1 MPAVSSL
8 FRLSV
13 LMLALTLALAGCGDK
28 PAATADGVTQPSAQA
43 AAAADPAAAPL
54 LTALQKLLDGHRR
67 IIVLLAD
74 EAQQSSADRATSS
87 RIGQQLFHD
96 GLAQREAIAAQFD
109 TLLRDA
115 SPQRFATLGT
125 VLDYVE
131 SAPELFDAD
140 RLAFREVLRTLHDR
154 VGTDSSLPAVKLH
167 QRIGEDLEAL
177 DEIERNYNQEIT
189 RIFSRFDRTRAI
201 ALKREKWEDYIA
213 HLHKQYSREA
223 ILRDYGVIEPYPM
236 SMKDSDREIF
246 GRDLPPKTVVLSFD
260 DGPHKAYTDEVVAI
274 LKRYDVPGVFFEVG
288 RNLGTVQADG
298 KVTLGPLARISRDL
312 MEQGYA
318 VGNHSLTHA
327 QLSRTTGDALR
338 EQVLSTDTLLKDV
351 DDKRA
356 PLFRFPYGARNA
368 EGLQLLNEA
377 GLKSIMWN
385 IDSMDWADPVPES
398 IVQRVV
404 EQVQKEQ
411 RGIIL
416 FHDIHDRAV
425 KALPQILDRLI
436 ADGYQFAG
444 WNGRDFSVGRARK
457 ATAADTTVT
466 SGYEKSWAIVVG
478 IDDYAKWPK
487 LEYASHDAQAI
498 ADTLTGQFG
507 FPSSQVIVLK
517 NQQATRNNILAAFH
531 DRLADDR
538 TGRNDRVFVFFAGH
552 GATRRLASGRDLGYI
567 IPVDSDPNEFA
578 TDAIAMTDIQNIAE
592 SMQAKHVM
600 FVMDACYSGLGLTRG
615 GGSSSAFLREN
626 ARRSARQ
633 MLTAGGA
640 DQQVAD
646 SGPNGHSVF
655 TWVLL
660 QALAGKGDLNGDGL
674 ITGTEL
680 AAYVAPAVSAVSRQ
694 TPAFG
699 SLPGSQ
705 GGEFVFQ
712 VPDSQEYLNADT
724 HQLSADA
731 IALNNKVDAAQDAKG
746 ETQAPVTVPDL
757 QGGKSTLVVPAAL
770 PTSDRQRA
778 QQAND
783 RGLQLYREKRYE
795 EAAAQFT
802 EALKLRPDFAQAANN
817 LGFVYY
823 RQQRYAEAARWL
835 ENTLKIDPSRAVA
848 HLNLGDAYFHAG
860 DKAKARQAYT
870 TYLALQPQGSGAA
883 QARAQLEKL

>member
-1 MPAVSSL
+1 MPPASSL
-8 FRLSV
+8 FRLPVPV
-13 LMLALTLALAGCGDK
+13 LLLTLAMAGCGRQD
-28 PAATADGVTQPSAQA
+28 ATDRQTATAPSAQAA

-54 LTALQKLLDGHRR
+54 LAAVQKQLDGHRR

-74 EAQQSSADRATSS
+74 EAQQSPADRATSS

-96 GLAQREAIAAQFD
+96 GLTQRAAIAAQFD
-109 TLLRDA
+109 ALLR
-115 SPQRFATLGT
+115 SPNPQRFASLGT
-125 VLDYVE
+125 VLDYIE
-131 SAPELFDAD
+131 SAPDLFDAD
-140 RLAFREVLRTLHDR
+140 RLAFREVLRDLHQR
-154 VGTDSSLPAVKLH
+154 VGKDSSLPAVKLH

-201 ALKREKWEDYIA
+201 ALKREKWDDYIA
-213 HLHKQYSREA
+213 HLHAQYRRED
-223 ILRDYGVIEPYPM
+223 ILRDYGVIAPYPM

-246 GRDLPPKTVVLSFD
+246 GRDLPPKTVVLTFD

-274 LKRYDVPGVFFEVG
+274 LQRYDVPGVFFEVG
-288 RNLGTVQADG
+288 RNLGEVQADG
-298 KVTLGPLARISRDL
+298 KVKLGPLAGISRNL

-404 EQVQKEQ
+404 DQVQKEQ

-444 WNGRDFSVGRARK
+444 WNGRDFSVARPRK
-457 ATAADTTVT
+457 GADSAPTVT
-466 SGYEKSWAIVVG
+466 TGYQKSWAIVIG

-538 TGRNDRVFVFFAGH
+538 TGRDDRVFVFFAGH

-567 IPVDSDPNEFA
+567 IPVDSHPDEFA

-615 GGSSSAFLREN
+615 GPSSSAFLREN

-646 SGPNGHSVF
+646 AGPNGHSVF

-680 AAYVAPAVSAVSRQ
+680 AAYVAPAVSAVSQQ

-724 HQLSADA
+724 RQLTADA

-746 ETQAPVTVPDL
+746 SQAPVTVADL
-757 QGGKSTLVVPAAL
+757 QGGKARLVVPSAGPA
-770 PTSDRQRA
+770 SDRQRA

-783 RGLQLYREKRYE
+783 RGLQLYREKQYD
-795 EAAAQFT
+795 EAAAQFA

-817 LGFVYY
+817 LGFVYF

-848 HLNLGDAYFHAG
+848 HLNLGDAYFNAG
-860 DKAKARQAYT
+860 DKAKAKQAYI

>member
-1 MPAVSSL
+1 MPRAPS
-8 FRLSV
+8 FRLFLPS
-13 LMLALTLALAGCGDK
+13 LLLTLLVAGCGDK
-28 PAATADGVTQPSAQA
+28 DAQAPAAVTQPSAQA

-54 LTALQKLLDGHRR
+54 LGALQKQLDGYRR

-74 EAQQSSADRATSS
+74 EEQQSAADRTTST

-96 GLAQREAIAAQFD
+96 GLEQRGAIATQFD
-109 TLLRDA
+109 TLLRGT

-125 VLDYVE
+125 VLDYIE

-140 RLAFREVLRTLHDR
+140 RLAFREVLRDLHER
-154 VGTDSSLPAVKLH
+154 IGADSSLPAVKLH

-177 DEIERNYNQEIT
+177 DEIERNYNQELT
-189 RIFSRFDRTRAI
+189 RIFSRFERTRAI
-201 ALKREKWEDYIA
+201 ELKREKWDDYIA
-213 HLHKQYSREA
+213 HLHKDYSREA

-246 GRDLPPKTVVLSFD
+246 GRDLPPKTVVLTFD

-288 RNLGTVQADG
+288 RNLGKVETDG
-298 KVTLGPLARISRDL
+298 KVSLGPMAKISRSL
-312 MEQGYA
+312 MEDGYA

-338 EQVLSTDTLLKDV
+338 QQVLDTDTLLKDV
-351 DDKRA
+351 DSKRA

-398 IVQRVV
+398 IVQRVLD
-404 EQVQKEQ
+404 QVNKEQ

-444 WNGRDFSVGRARK
+444 WNGRDFSVARPRK
-457 ATAADTTVT
+457 GSDRDATVT
-466 SGYEKSWAIVVG
+466 TGYEKSWAIVVG
-478 IDDYAKWPK
+478 IDNYAKWPK
-487 LEYASHDAQAI
+487 LEYASHDAQAV

-517 NQQATRNNILAAFH
+517 NEQATRNNILAAFH
-531 DRLADDR
+531 DRLSDDR

-552 GATRRLASGRDLGYI
+552 GATRQLASGRDLGYI
-567 IPVDSDPNEFA
+567 IPVDSDPKELA

-615 GGSSSAFLREN
+615 GPSSSSFLREN

-646 SGPNGHSVF
+646 AGPNGHSVF

-680 AAYVAPAVSAVSRQ
+680 AAYVAPAVSAVSQQ

-724 HQLSADA
+724 RQLTADA
-731 IALNNKVDAAQDAKG
+731 IALNNKVDAAQDAKNS
-746 ETQAPVTVPDL
+746 EAPVTVADL
-757 QGGKSTLVVPAAL
+757 QGGKARLVVPTAGPA
-770 PTSDRQRA
+770 SDRQRA

-783 RGLQLYREKRYE
+783 RGLQLYREKRYD
-795 EAAAQFT
+795 EAAVQFA

-860 DKAKARQAYT
+860 DKAKAKQAYT

-883 QARAQLEKL
+883 QARTQLEKL

>member
-1 MPAVSSL
+1 
-8 FRLSV
+8 
-13 LMLALTLALAGCGDK
+13 
-28 PAATADGVTQPSAQA
+28 
-43 AAAADPAAAPL
+43 
-54 LTALQKLLDGHRR
+54 
-67 IIVLLAD
+67 
-74 EAQQSSADRATSS
+74 
-87 RIGQQLFHD
+87 
-96 GLAQREAIAAQFD
+96 
-109 TLLRDA
+109 
-115 SPQRFATLGT
+115 
-125 VLDYVE
+125 
-131 SAPELFDAD
+131 
-140 RLAFREVLRTLHDR
+140 
-154 VGTDSSLPAVKLH
+154 
-167 QRIGEDLEAL
+167 
-177 DEIERNYNQEIT
+177 
-189 RIFSRFDRTRAI
+189 
-201 ALKREKWEDYIA
+201 
-213 HLHKQYSREA
+213 
-223 ILRDYGVIEPYPM
+223 M

-246 GRDLPPKTVVLSFD
+246 GRDLPPKTVVLTFD

-274 LKRYDVPGVFFEVG
+274 LQRYDVPGVFFEVG
-288 RNLGTVQADG
+288 RNLGEVQADG
-298 KVTLGPLARISRDL
+298 KVKLGPLAGISRNL

-404 EQVQKEQ
+404 DQVQKEQ

-444 WNGRDFSVGRARK
+444 WNGRDFSVARPRK
-457 ATAADTTVT
+457 GASSTATVT
-466 SGYEKSWAIVVG
+466 TGYQKSWAIVIG
-478 IDDYAKWPK
+478 IDDYAQWPK

-538 TGRNDRVFVFFAGH
+538 TGRDDRVFVFFAGH

-567 IPVDSDPNEFA
+567 IPVDSNPDEFA

-615 GGSSSAFLREN
+615 GPSSSAFLREN

-646 SGPNGHSVF
+646 AGPNGHSVF

-680 AAYVAPAVSAVSRQ
+680 AAYVAPAVSAVSQQ

-712 VPDSQEYLNADT
+712 VPDSQEYLTADT
-724 HQLSADA
+724 RQLSADA

-746 ETQAPVTVPDL
+746 KDEAPVTVADL
-757 QGGKSTLVVPAAL
+757 QGGKSTLVVPAAA

-783 RGLQLYREKRYE
+783 RGLQLYREKRYD
-795 EAAAQFT
+795 EAVAQFT

-848 HLNLGDAYFHAG
+848 HFNLGDAYFHAG
-860 DKAKARQAYT
+860 DKAKAKQAYS
-870 TYLALQPQGSGAA
+870 TYLALQPQGSAAA

>member
-1 MPAVSSL
+1 MPAFPASR
-8 FRLSV
+8 RLLPLLLWMPLLLV
-13 LMLALTLALAGCGDK
+13 GCGDRT
-28 PAATADGVTQPSAQA
+28 AAAGEDHPA
-43 AAAADPAAAPL
+43 AAAVADGDDAAAAPL
-54 LTALQKLLDGHRR
+54 LDALRQQLDGHRR

-74 EAQQSSADRATSS
+74 EAAQSAPDRATSTG
-87 RIGQQLFHD
+87 IGQQLFHE
-96 GLAQREAIAAQFD
+96 GLERQQVIADRFD
-109 TLLRDA
+109 ALLR
-115 SPQRFATLGT
+115 SPDPRRFATLGH
-125 VLDYVE
+125 VLDYIE
-131 SAPELFDAD
+131 SAPELYDAD
-140 RLAFREVLRTLHDR
+140 RLAFREVLRDLHER
-154 VGTDSSLPAVKLH
+154 VGADSSLPAVKLH
-167 QRIGEDLEAL
+167 QRIGDDLDAL
-177 DEIERNYNQEIT
+177 DGIERHYDQEIT

-201 ALKREKWEDYIA
+201 VPKREKWDDYVA
-213 HLHKQYSREA
+213 HLRSLYSREA
-223 ILRDYGVIEPYPM
+223 ILRDHGVIEPYPM
-236 SMKDSDREIF
+236 SMQDSEREIF
-246 GRDLPPKTVVLSFD
+246 GRDLPRKTVVLTFD
-260 DGPHKAYTDEVVAI
+260 DGPHRVHTDEITAI
-274 LKRYDVPGVFFEVG
+274 LKRYDVPGVFFQVG
-288 RNLGTVQADG
+288 RNVGTIGEDG
-298 KVTLGPLARISRDL
+298 TPTLGPMAGISRQL
-312 MEQGYA
+312 MADGYA
-318 VGNHSLTHA
+318 VGNHSQTHA
-327 QLSRTTGDALR
+327 QLSRTSGDALR
-338 EQVLSTDTLLKDV
+338 HQVLDADALLRQV
-351 DDKRA
+351 GERRA

-368 EGLQLLNEA
+368 EGLQLLGEA

-398 IVQRVV
+398 IVQRVLAQV
-404 EQVQKEQ
+404 EKEQ

-444 WNGRDFSVGRARK
+444 WNGREFTVSRPRAG
-457 ATAADTTVT
+457 TAAEAASTVT
-466 SGYEKSWAIVVG
+466 TGYENSWAIVVG
-478 IDDYAKWPK
+478 IDEYTHWPR
-487 LEYASHDAQAI
+487 LEYASRDAQAV

-531 DRLADDR
+531 DRLADER
-538 TGRNDRVFVFFAGH
+538 TGKNDRVFVFFAGH

-567 IPVDSDPNEFA
+567 IPVDSDPDEFA

-592 SMQAKHVM
+592 SLRAKHVL

-615 GGSSSAFLREN
+615 GPASSAFLREN

-640 DQQVAD
+640 DQPVAD
-646 SGPNGHSVF
+646 GGPNGHSVF

-660 QALAGKGDLNGDGL
+660 QALSGKGDLNGDGL

-680 AAYVAPAVSAVSRQ
+680 AAYVAPAVSAVSQQ

-712 VPDSQEYLNADT
+712 VPDSQEFLNADT
-724 HQLSADA
+724 AQLPADA
-731 IALNNKVDAAQDAKG
+731 IALNSRVDAAQGDG
-746 ETQAPVTVPDL
+746 DAPVRVTDL
-757 QGGKSTLVVPAAL
+757 LGGSSTLVVPTAVKA
-770 PTSDRQRA
+770 SDRQRA

-783 RGLQLYREKRYE
+783 RGLQLYREKRYD
-795 EAAAQFT
+795 EAVAQFT

-848 HLNLGDAYFHAG
+848 HLNLGDAYLHGG
-860 DKAKARQAYT
+860 DTAKAKQAYT
-870 TYLALQPQGSGAA
+870 TYLALQPQGSGAE
-883 QARAQLEKL
+883 QARAQLRKLQP

>member
-1 MPAVSSL
+1 MPRASL
-8 FRLSV
+8 PRLAFP
-13 LMLALTLALAGCGDK
+13 LLLTLTLAACGQK
-28 PAATADGVTQPSAQA
+28 PDTDSTAAEATQHPSAQA
-43 AAAADPAAAPL
+43 AITVDPATAPL
-54 LTALQKLLDGHRR
+54 LSALQKQLDRHRR

-74 EAQQSSADRATSS
+74 EAEQSPADRNTST
-87 RIGQQLFHD
+87 RVGQQLFHE
-96 GLAQREAIAAQFD
+96 GLEQREAIAGLFD
-109 TLLRDA
+109 TLLKGTT
-115 SPQRFATLGT
+115 PQRFATLGT
-125 VLDYVE
+125 VLDYIE
-131 SAPELFDAD
+131 SAPELYDAD
-140 RLAFREVLRTLHDR
+140 RLAFREVLRDLHAR
-154 VGTDSSLPAVKLH
+154 IGTDSSLPAVKLH
-167 QRIGEDLEAL
+167 QRIGEDLDAL
-177 DEIERNYNQEIT
+177 DEIERNYNQELT
-189 RIFSRFDRTRAI
+189 RIFSRFERTRAI
-201 ALKREKWEDYIA
+201 TLKREKWDDYVA
-213 HLHKQYSREA
+213 HLRTLITREA

-236 SMKDSDREIF
+236 SMKDSEREIF
-246 GRDLPPKTVVLSFD
+246 GRDLPAKTVVLTFD

-274 LKRYDVPGVFFEVG
+274 LQRYDVPGVFFEVG
-288 RNLGTVQADG
+288 RNLGQVQADG
-298 KVTLGPLARISRDL
+298 KVKLGPMAGISRNL

-338 EQVLSTDTLLKDV
+338 EQVLATDTLLKDV
-351 DDKRA
+351 DSRRA

-368 EGLQLLNEA
+368 EGMQVLNEA

-444 WNGRDFSVGRARK
+444 WNGREFTVARARK
-457 ATAADTTVT
+457 GTTSDATVT
-466 SGYEKSWAIVVG
+466 TGYEKSWAIVIG

-487 LEYASHDAQAI
+487 LEYASHDAQAV

-517 NQQATRNNILAAFH
+517 NEQATRNNILAAFH

-538 TGRNDRVFVFFAGH
+538 TARNDRVFVFFAGH

-567 IPVDSDPNEFA
+567 IPVDSDPNAFA
-578 TDAIAMTDIQNIAE
+578 TDAIAMTDLQNIAE

-615 GGSSSAFLREN
+615 GPSSSAFLREN

-646 SGPNGHSVF
+646 AGPNGHSVF

-680 AAYVAPAVSAVSRQ
+680 AAYVAPAVSAVSQQ

-724 HQLSADA
+724 DQLTADA
-731 IALNNKVDAAQDAKG
+731 IALNTKVDAAQGAK
-746 ETQAPVTVPDL
+746 TDKAPVTVADL
-757 QGGKSTLVVPAAL
+757 QGGQAKLVVPTAGPA
-770 PTSDRQRA
+770 SDRQRA

-783 RGLQLYREKRYE
+783 RGLQLYREKRYD
-795 EAAAQFT
+795 EAVAQFT

>member
-1 MPAVSSL
+1 
-8 FRLSV
+8 
-13 LMLALTLALAGCGDK
+13 
-28 PAATADGVTQPSAQA
+28 
-43 AAAADPAAAPL
+43 
-54 LTALQKLLDGHRR
+54 
-67 IIVLLAD
+67 
-74 EAQQSSADRATSS
+74 
-87 RIGQQLFHD
+87 
-96 GLAQREAIAAQFD
+96 
-109 TLLRDA
+109 
-115 SPQRFATLGT
+115 
-125 VLDYVE
+125 
-131 SAPELFDAD
+131 
-140 RLAFREVLRTLHDR
+140 
-154 VGTDSSLPAVKLH
+154 
-167 QRIGEDLEAL
+167 
-177 DEIERNYNQEIT
+177 
-189 RIFSRFDRTRAI
+189 
-201 ALKREKWEDYIA
+201 
-213 HLHKQYSREA
+213 
-223 ILRDYGVIEPYPM
+223 
-236 SMKDSDREIF
+236 
-246 GRDLPPKTVVLSFD
+246 VVLTFD

-288 RNLGTVQADG
+288 RNLGKVEADG
-298 KVTLGPLARISRDL
+298 KVSLGPMAKISRNL
-312 MEQGYA
+312 MEEGYA

-338 EQVLSTDTLLKDV
+338 QQVLDTDTLLKDV
-351 DDKRA
+351 DSKRA
-356 PLFRFPYGARNA
+356 PLFRFLWRAQRRRPAAAQRG
-368 EGLQLLNEA
+368 

-398 IVQRVV
+398 IVQRVLD
-404 EQVQKEQ
+404 QVNKEQ

-444 WNGRDFSVGRARK
+444 WNGRDFTRARK
-457 ATAADTTVT
+457 GAPVPPPSPPATRSRGRSWSASTTT
-466 SGYEKSWAIVVG
+466 PSGRSWSTPATT
-478 IDDYAKWPK
+478 
-487 LEYASHDAQAI
+487 QAV

-517 NQQATRNNILAAFH
+517 NEQATRNNILAAFH

-538 TGRNDRVFVFFAGH
+538 TGKNDRVFVFFAGH
-552 GATRRLASGRDLGYI
+552 GATRQLASGRDLGYI
-567 IPVDSDPNEFA
+567 IPVDSDPKEFA

-615 GGSSSAFLREN
+615 GPSSSSFLREN

-646 SGPNGHSVF
+646 AGPNGHSVF

-680 AAYVAPAVSAVSRQ
+680 AAYVAPAVSAVSHQ

-712 VPDSQEYLNADT
+712 VPDSQEFLNADT
-724 HQLSADA
+724 RQLTADA
-731 IALNNKVDAAQDAKG
+731 IALNNKVDAASEAKG
-746 ETQAPVTVPDL
+746 SQAPVTVADL
-757 QGGKSTLVVPAAL
+757 QGGKAKLVVPTAGPA
-770 PTSDRQRA
+770 SDRQRA

-783 RGLQLYREKRYE
+783 RGLQLYREKQYD

-802 EALKLRPDFAQAANN
+802 EALKLRPISPRPPTTSASSTTASSAMQK
-817 LGFVYY
+817 
-823 RQQRYAEAARWL
+823 R
-835 ENTLKIDPSRAVA
+835 RA
-848 HLNLGDAYFHAG
+848 GW
-860 DKAKARQAYT
+860 RT
-870 TYLALQPQGSGAA
+870 
-883 QARAQLEKL
+883 R